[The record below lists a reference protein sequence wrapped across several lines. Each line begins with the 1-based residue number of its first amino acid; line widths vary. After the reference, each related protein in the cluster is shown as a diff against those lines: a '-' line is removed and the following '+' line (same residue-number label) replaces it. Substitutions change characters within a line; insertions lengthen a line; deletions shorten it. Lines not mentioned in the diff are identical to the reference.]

1 MKCPGQDTR
10 YWKPGDIFEEPCP
23 HCGHAIEFFKDES
36 TRKCRQCHRLVTNPR
51 MDFGCAAYC
60 KYAEQCLG
68 ELSPDLLSKRTDL
81 LKDRVAVEMKKYFRH
96 DFKSINHA
104 IRVARYAEQ
113 IAIDSHDQ
121 RSGNLSSEHGEP
133 GTHGHEVAGGWR
145 EAPAALPQEGATR
158 APLTQRADLAILI
171 SASYLHGI
179 ACPEAGS
186 EGPSSGAVCGG
197 VGSVSTLL
205 EGLGATEEL
214 IAEVIETIRA
224 LRESEEKGVARNAK
238 ILRDAH
244 ASAELQEQQEQ
255 GIMTDEAARAAIE
268 RRFETEGGR
277 TIARKILL
285 KELISSKNV
294 HRAHRILLFP
304 LVNFSLHLF
313 LRLP

>member
-1 MKCPGQDTR
+1 MICPGQDTR
-10 YWKPGDIFEEPCP
+10 YWKPGDIFEAPCP

-68 ELSPDLLSKRTDL
+68 ELSPDLLSKRKDL

-104 IRVARYAEQ
+104 ARVARYAEQ
-113 IAIDSHDQ
+113 IA
-121 RSGNLSSEHGEP
+121 
-133 GTHGHEVAGGWR
+133 
-145 EAPAALPQEGATR
+145 ALEK
-158 APLTQRADLAILI
+158 ADLAILL

-179 ACPEAGS
+179 ACPEVGS
-186 EGPSSGAVCGG
+186 DGPSSGAVCGG

-205 EGLGATEEL
+205 EGLGATGEL
-214 IAEVIETIRA
+214 IEEVLGTMKA
-224 LRESEEKGVARNAK
+224 LREGEKNGTTNNAR

-244 ASAELQEQQEQ
+244 AITEWQERQEQ
-255 GIMTDEAARAAIE
+255 GIATGAFSRGGMDEL
-268 RRFETEGGR
+268 FETEGGR

-285 KELISSKNV
+285 KE
-294 HRAHRILLFP
+294 
-304 LVNFSLHLF
+304 
-313 LRLP
+313 

>member
-1 MKCPGQDTR
+1 MICPGQDTR
-10 YWKPGDIFEEPCP
+10 YWKPGDIFEAPCP

-68 ELSPDLLSKRTDL
+68 ELSPDLLSKRKDL

-104 IRVARYAEQ
+104 ARVARYAEQ
-113 IAIDSHDQ
+113 IAAIDSQ
-121 RSGNLSSEHGEP
+121 GQARENLYREHGERE
-133 GTHGHEVAGGWR
+133 G

-158 APLTQRADLAILI
+158 APATEKADLAILL

-179 ACPEAGS
+179 ACPEKDS
-186 EGPSSGAVCGG
+186 DGPSAGAVCGG
-197 VGSVSTLL
+197 LGSVSALL
-205 EGLGATEEL
+205 EGLGAKGEL
-214 IAEVIETIRA
+214 IEEVLGTMKA
-224 LRESEEKGVARNAK
+224 LREGTGNGLTNNAR

-244 ASAELQEQQEQ
+244 AITEWQERGEQ
-255 GIMTDEAARAAIE
+255 GVATGAFSPEGVDEL
-268 RRFETEGGR
+268 FDTEGGR

-285 KELISSKNV
+285 KE
-294 HRAHRILLFP
+294 
-304 LVNFSLHLF
+304 
-313 LRLP
+313 